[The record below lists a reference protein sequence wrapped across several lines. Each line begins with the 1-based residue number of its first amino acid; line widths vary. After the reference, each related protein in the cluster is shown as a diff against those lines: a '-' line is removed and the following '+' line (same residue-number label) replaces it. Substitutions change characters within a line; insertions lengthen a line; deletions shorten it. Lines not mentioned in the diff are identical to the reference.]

1 MDTFLTQN
9 QFIKM
14 RDQGKFSTKFLGKH
28 SYFVYLERPK
38 CKNKNLEIYIKD
50 EEDYKSPPPAPRYRK
65 NSTINKYLGR
75 ENIPNKYHININ

>member
-1 MDTFLTQN
+1 MDTLLTQN

-50 EEDYKSPPPAPRYRK
+50 EEPQDIGK
-65 NSTINKYLGR
+65 IVLL
-75 ENIPNKYHININ
+75 INI